1 MAPPWQRPG
10 YFLSAE
16 GIRPVGRCCPFVKI
30 VREGVAPWVAAKM
43 SRPAGIAPRHVVE
56 DRNLRPSHGSFRR
69 MIPLAAEVDADE
81 VAVDFKKGVLKGT
94 LAKPVG
100 AE

>member
-1 MAPPWQRPG
+1 
-10 YFLSAE
+10 
-16 GIRPVGRCCPFVKI
+16 
-30 VREGVAPWVAAKM
+30 
-43 SRPAGIAPRHVVE
+43 
-56 DRNLRPSHGSFRR
+56 